1 MGGPIYALNDGV
13 AELLVYHLIKDFPPV
28 LNGLTLMIPD
38 INYGAQRMAKKM
50 KIVELYRLCRLFTKS
65 IPKAEMEKIYCI
77 HSPNF
82 YPF

>member
-1 MGGPIYALNDGV
+1 MNDGV
-13 AELLVYHLIKDFPPV
+13 AELLVYNLIKDFPPV
-28 LNGLTLMIPD
+28 LSGLTLMIPD
-38 INYGAQRMAKKM
+38 VNYGAQKMAKKL